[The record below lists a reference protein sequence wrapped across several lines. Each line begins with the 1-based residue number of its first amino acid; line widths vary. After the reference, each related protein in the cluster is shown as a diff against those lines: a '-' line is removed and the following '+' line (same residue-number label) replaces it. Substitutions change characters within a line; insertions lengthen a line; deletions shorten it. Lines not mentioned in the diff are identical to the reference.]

1 MKHLVRYALGLVAL
15 MAAGLASAN
24 EFSGN
29 VALSSDYRFR
39 GISQIDRSPAISG
52 GFDYSLESGWY
63 AGTWASNVGTWS
75 NGAIEVDFYGGYGF
89 DIAEDVGADVGVLY
103 YNYPKDGASPD
114 LDYIEVYASVAFSGA
129 TLGVNYSP
137 DYFAETDTFWYLYG
151 DYEFAVSDT
160 LSVGVHLGYNAFADE
175 DAFASFMGDD
185 PDVLGEDGYLDY
197 SVSLNVAMSMADF
210 ALAVIG
216 TNLDEDECFAGSD
229 LCEAA
234 LVASISKS
242 L

>member
-1 MKHLVRYALGLVAL
+1 MKHPMRYLLGLVAL
-15 MAAGLASAN
+15 FASGLASAN
-24 EFSGN
+24 EFSAN

-39 GISQIDRSPAISG
+39 GISQIDKSPAISG
-52 GFDYSLESGWY
+52 GFDYSLESGLY
-63 AGTWASNVGTWS
+63 VGTWASNVGTWS
-75 NGAIEVDFYGGYGF
+75 NGAIEVDYYGGYAF
-89 DIAEDVGADVGVLY
+89 DIGEDAGADIGVLY

-114 LDYIEVYASVAFSGA
+114 LDYVEVYASISFSGA
-129 TLGVNYSP
+129 TLGANYSP

-151 DYEFAVSDT
+151 GYEFPINDM

-185 PDVLGEDGYLDY
+185 PAILGEDGYLDY
-197 SVSLNVAMSMADF
+197 SLSLNAALSLVDF
-210 ALAVIG
+210 SLAVIG
-216 TNLDEDECFAGSD
+216 TDLDDDQCFAGSD

>member
-1 MKHLVRYALGLVAL
+1 MKNLVRYAFGVVALVA
-15 MAAGLASAN
+15 AGIASAN

-52 GFDYSLESGWY
+52 GFDYALESGWY
-63 AGTWASNVGTWS
+63 VGTWASNVGTWS
-75 NGAIEVDFYGGYGF
+75 KGAIEMDFYGGYGF
-89 DIAEDVGADVGVLY
+89 DLAEGVGADIGILY
-103 YNYPKDGASPD
+103 YGYPKDGASPD
-114 LDYIEVYASVAFSGA
+114 LDYVEVYGSIAFGDVTVGA
-129 TLGVNYSP
+129 NYSP
-137 DYFAETDTFWYLYG
+137 DYFAETDSFWYLYG
-151 DYEFAVSDT
+151 DYEFGISET

-185 PDVLGEDGYLDY
+185 PAVLGEDGYLDY
-197 SVSLNVAMSMADF
+197 SVSLNAALSMLDF
-210 ALAVIG
+210 SLAVIG
-216 TNLDEDECFAGSD
+216 TDLDEDQCFAGSD